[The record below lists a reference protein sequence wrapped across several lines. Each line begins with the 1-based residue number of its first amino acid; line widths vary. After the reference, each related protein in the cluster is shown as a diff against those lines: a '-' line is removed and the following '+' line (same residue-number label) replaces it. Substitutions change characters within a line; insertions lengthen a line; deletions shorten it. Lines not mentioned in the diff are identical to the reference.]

1 MKSPIYKELLS
12 NSVPN
17 PWKQYLTL
25 LFFDTRNKNQNF
37 ITLIYVVIMY
47 KVIINGAGHG
57 AFSDFALLKYH
68 SVISRYGNF
77 ITNVFQYDIK

>member
-1 MKSPIYKELLS
+1 
-12 NSVPN
+12 
-17 PWKQYLTL
+17 
-25 LFFDTRNKNQNF
+25 
-37 ITLIYVVIMY
+37 MY

-68 SVISRYGNF
+68 SVISRYGVSNF